1 MLEVK
6 NLTYSYEDGT
16 KALENVNIDL
26 KKGKKIGIIGAN
38 GSGKSTLF
46 LNMIGILKPRKGN
59 ILFNGESIK
68 YNKKYLREY
77 RKKVNIVFQDPDK
90 QIFYSNVYDDIAFA
104 LRNIGYDEEKIKS
117 RVNKVLKRVGAN
129 DFKDKPV
136 HFLSYGQK
144 KRVAIAGILVMDGD
158 VILFDE
164 PTSGLDPLMTREIVN
179 IIEDISKDK
188 NIIISSHDM
197 NLIYEI
203 CDYIYVLEKGKVIK
217 EGLINEVFTEKEI
230 LERAGLEEPWLV
242 KIHKRLGLPLFK
254 DEEEFF
260 SYWREKYGFGV
271 DWS

>member
-1 MLEVK
+1 
-6 NLTYSYEDGT
+6 
-16 KALENVNIDL
+16 
-26 KKGKKIGIIGAN
+26 
-38 GSGKSTLF
+38 
-46 LNMIGILKPRKGN
+46 
-59 ILFNGESIK
+59 
-68 YNKKYLREY
+68 
-77 RKKVNIVFQDPDK
+77 
-90 QIFYSNVYDDIAFA
+90 
-104 LRNIGYDEEKIKS
+104 
-117 RVNKVLKRVGAN
+117 
-129 DFKDKPV
+129 
-136 HFLSYGQK
+136 
-144 KRVAIAGILVMDGD
+144 MDGD

-217 EGLINEVFTEKEI
+217 EGLVNEVFTEKEI

-242 KIHKRLGLPLFK
+242 KINKRLGLPLFK

-260 SYWREKYGFGV
+260 SYWREKYGSGI

>member
-1 MLEVK
+1 
-6 NLTYSYEDGT
+6 
-16 KALENVNIDL
+16 
-26 KKGKKIGIIGAN
+26 
-38 GSGKSTLF
+38 
-46 LNMIGILKPRKGN
+46 
-59 ILFNGESIK
+59 
-68 YNKKYLREY
+68 
-77 RKKVNIVFQDPDK
+77 
-90 QIFYSNVYDDIAFA
+90 
-104 LRNIGYDEEKIKS
+104 
-117 RVNKVLKRVGAN
+117 KRVGAY

-217 EGLINEVFTEKEI
+217 EGLVNEVFTEKEI

-242 KIHKRLGLPLFK
+242 KIHKKLGLPLFK

-260 SYWREKYGFGV
+260 SYWREKYGSGI

>member
-6 NLTYSYEDGT
+6 DLTYLYEDGT
-16 KALENVNIDL
+16 KALENINIEL
-26 KKGKKIGIIGAN
+26 GKGKKIGIIGAN

-46 LNMIGILKPRKGN
+46 LNMVGVLKPKRGK
-59 ILFNGESIK
+59 IVYNGEDIK
-68 YNKKYLREY
+68 YSKKYLREY

-104 LRNIGYDEEKIKS
+104 LRNIGYSEEEIKN
-117 RVNKVLKRVGAN
+117 RVDKVLKRVGAY

-158 VILFDE
+158 IILFDE
-164 PTSGLDPLMTREIVN
+164 PTSGLDPLMTREIVS
-179 IIEDISKDK
+179 IIDDISKNK
-188 NIIISSHDM
+188 TIVISSHDM

-203 CDYIYVLEKGKVIK
+203 CDYVYVLENGNVID
-217 EGLINEVFTEKEI
+217 EGLVTEVFTKEKV
-230 LERAGLEEPWLV
+230 LKKAGLEEPWLV
-242 KIHKRLGLPLFK
+242 KIHKRLGIPLFK
-254 DEEEFF
+254 YEEDFF
-260 SYWREKYGFGV
+260 NYWRDRFGSGI